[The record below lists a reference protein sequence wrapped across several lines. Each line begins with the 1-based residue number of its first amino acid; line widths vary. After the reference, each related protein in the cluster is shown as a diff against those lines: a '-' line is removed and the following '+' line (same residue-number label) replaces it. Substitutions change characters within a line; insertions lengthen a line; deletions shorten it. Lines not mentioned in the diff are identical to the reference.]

1 MRISAIG
8 PDAIREFHV
17 CNVDDG
23 RDHRAVTTSA
33 YELDP
38 RTGRP
43 LKQMKSLS
51 DEELEREITIAALS
65 TRRLRRYEELLAE
78 RRRRSASG

>member
-8 PDAIREFHV
+8 RMLS
-17 CNVDDG
+17 VDSTFPS
-23 RDHRAVTTSA
+23 RATLGTIAAMTASA

-43 LKQMKSLS
+43 LKRTRLLT
-51 DEELEREITIAALS
+51 DRELEREITIAALS
-65 TRRLRRYEELLAE
+65 TRRLRRYELLLAE
-78 RRRRSASG
+78 RRRRAALG